1 MRGSSIN
8 RKTKET
14 DISVSLVLD
23 GIGDTKIQTGIGFL
37 DHMIDAFSKHG
48 LFDIILTAKGDL
60 EVDQHHVIEDI
71 GIVLGQ
77 AFDKALG
84 ERRGINRAGYFV
96 FPMDEALS
104 VVAVDLCGRSNLQFK
119 AEFRRRFIGELDS
132 DLIYDLFKG
141 FSDNA
146 KATVAVR
153 VLEGRNDHHKAEAIF
168 KAFGKAMKMACSKDS
183 QMLDNVP
190 STKGVLE

>member
-14 DISVSLVLD
+14 DISVSLALD

>member
-1 MRGSSIN
+1 MRGSSIK

-48 LFDIILTAKGDL
+48 LFDITLTAKGDL

-104 VVAVDLCGRSNLQFK
+104 VVAVDLCGRPNLQFK

-153 VLEGRNDHHKAEAIF
+153 VLEGKNDHHKAEAIF
-168 KAFGKAMKMACSKDS
+168 KAFGKAMRMACSKDP
-183 QMLDNVP
+183 QILDNVP

>member
-14 DISVSLVLD
+14 DISVSLALD

-119 AEFRRRFIGELDS
+119 VEFRRRFIGELDS